1 MAMFNTFLY
10 VYQRVNQ
17 QTSAMSRY
25 HRQTLES
32 HIDKVKTLKGMLPA
46 TGLEPLASHIYI
58 TDR

>member
-1 MAMFNTFLY
+1 MLNTFLY

-46 TGLEPLASHIYI
+46 TGLEPLASHI
-58 TDR
+58 